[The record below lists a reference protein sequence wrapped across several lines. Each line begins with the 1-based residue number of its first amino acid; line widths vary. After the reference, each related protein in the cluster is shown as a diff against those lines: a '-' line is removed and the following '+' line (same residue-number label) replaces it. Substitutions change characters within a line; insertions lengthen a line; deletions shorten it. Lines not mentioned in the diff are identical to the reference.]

1 MRKLSNVT
9 VLFSSPVTQVEQ
21 TADSVRVTA
30 STAEGEHA
38 FTADY
43 VIGADGARS
52 VVRRLLNIEMSGD
65 VYPETTILATTHYPF
80 HNKLEGLSN
89 VSYCWKPNG
98 TFSLLRLPGVWRV
111 SLYARDGQS
120 TEQALQDEAQ
130 QELLHDIVPDAG
142 HIEVLET
149 RPYRIHRRLA
159 SSYGK
164 GRIFLAGD
172 AAHLNSPSGG
182 MGMNGGIHDA
192 FNLCEKLA
200 AVLQG
205 QSDASVLDRYERQ
218 RRPIAEEEIIQQA
231 HRNRT
236 RMQERDPARR
246 RAMLDDLKRTIDD
259 PARLKA
265 YLLKSSMIEGL
276 RRAGNNPTP
285 ENIVSGLEAQ
295 SQLDLGGFFIGFSG
309 QRHTGSRY
317 VDMTKACLRDDAP
330 FGGQV
335 TAALVGEAAWIA
347 GEGAR
352 RGVGHAGRLSQGA
365 ARRKCSGA
373 ALRRPLRLSLCN
385 VLTLKEKRLHSG
397 NRRRSSPFQRHDPP
411 RPCLHADLQNL
422 RPADHPV
429 V

>member
-1 MRKLSNVT
+1 MGDSGRELMSKRPKIVVVGAGPVGLTAGLLLGTRGIDVTILEAEAAVSQELRASTFHPPTLDMMAPYGITAKMLEAGLICPTWQIRLHPSGDRAVFDLSALKDVSEHPYRLQCEQSKYCEFVLEAVRKLSNVT

-30 STAEGEHA
+30 STAEGENA

-80 HNKLEGLSN
+80 HDKLEGLSN

-111 SLYARDGQS
+111 SLYARAGQS

-276 RRAGNNPTP
+276 RRA
-285 ENIVSGLEAQ
+285 
-295 SQLDLGGFFIGFSG
+295 
-309 QRHTGSRY
+309 
-317 VDMTKACLRDDAP
+317 
-330 FGGQV
+330 
-335 TAALVGEAAWIA
+335 AA
-347 GEGAR
+347 
-352 RGVGHAGRLSQGA
+352 
-365 ARRKCSGA
+365 
-373 ALRRPLRLSLCN
+373 
-385 VLTLKEKRLHSG
+385 T
-397 NRRRSSPFQRHDPP
+397 D
-411 RPCLHADLQNL
+411 
-422 RPADHPV
+422 
-429 V
+429 